1 MDMLWLSYGAGFTMR
16 VRIPYSVLTG
26 SFGIVFISGAK
37 VQKIIGI
44 CKFLNIG
51 NTKMYKNK
59 QTIIPS
65 QIRDKF
71 DVDENTIIE
80 WGVDEFGEPKINF
93 RKKVTLKDVAGM
105 VKKENDVE
113 GDWGID
119 NGVYLNE

>member
-1 MDMLWLSYGAGFTMR
+1 MIDILA
-16 VRIPYSVLTG
+16 
-26 SFGIVFISGAK
+26 
-37 VQKIIGI
+37 
-44 CKFLNIG
+44 

-113 GDWGID
+113 CDWGID

>member
-1 MDMLWLSYGAGFTMR
+1 MIDILA
-16 VRIPYSVLTG
+16 
-26 SFGIVFISGAK
+26 
-37 VQKIIGI
+37 
-44 CKFLNIG
+44 

-93 RKKVTLKDVAGM
+93 RKK
-105 VKKENDVE
+105 
-113 GDWGID
+113 
-119 NGVYLNE
+119 